1 MLLIQEALQQGIK
14 TYSSLNGST
23 QSNLKTAAAVMGVL
37 ESSGLVNTGYGS
49 ALNRVLLLQSGVI
62 T

>member
-49 ALNRVLLLQSGVI
+49 ALNRALLL
-62 T
+62 